1 MQNGREKTIKT
12 PYMLTECCHAQQNL
26 WILKPT
32 GFNRGIGIHIFQT
45 FDQLKEIMA
54 QHYGI
59 GRGVR
64 DKASLFQTHN

>member
-32 GFNRGIGIHIFQT
+32 GFNRGIGIHIF
-45 FDQLKEIMA
+45 
-54 QHYGI
+54 
-59 GRGVR
+59 
-64 DKASLFQTHN
+64 